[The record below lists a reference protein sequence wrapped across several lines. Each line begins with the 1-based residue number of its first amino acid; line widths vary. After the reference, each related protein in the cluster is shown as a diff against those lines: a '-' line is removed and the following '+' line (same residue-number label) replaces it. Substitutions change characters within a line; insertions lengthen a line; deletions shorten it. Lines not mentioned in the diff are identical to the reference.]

1 MAAAGWHGGCQDGM
15 GVIVAFRVPEAPG
28 ITSGLVYRTEVEVW
42 ILKKNWNGKKVG
54 LNQWTT

>member
-1 MAAAGWHGGCQDGM
+1 MVGCQDGM

-42 ILKKNWNGKKVG
+42 ILKFFGTEKRWD
-54 LNQWTT
+54 

>member
-1 MAAAGWHGGCQDGM
+1 MVGCQDGM

-42 ILKKNWNGKKVG
+42 ILKKIWNGKKVG
-54 LNQWTT
+54 LNQLTT

>member
-1 MAAAGWHGGCQDGM
+1 MVGCQDGM

-42 ILKKNWNGKKVG
+42 ILEKNFERKKGGIEPVDH
-54 LNQWTT
+54 LNRCL